1 MRWWRQVR
9 EYQGQSS
16 GVKEAQQQAATARAS
31 TADLDQE
38 VQEAWEEMQ
47 TQRAI
52 VDTCAS
58 LPADPAWL
66 DCSHS

>member
-1 MRWWRQVR
+1 MR

-16 GVKEAQQQAATARAS
+16 GVKEAQQQAAAARAS

-52 VDTCAS
+52 VDTCAPTS
-58 LPADPAWL
+58 T
-66 DCSHS
+66 